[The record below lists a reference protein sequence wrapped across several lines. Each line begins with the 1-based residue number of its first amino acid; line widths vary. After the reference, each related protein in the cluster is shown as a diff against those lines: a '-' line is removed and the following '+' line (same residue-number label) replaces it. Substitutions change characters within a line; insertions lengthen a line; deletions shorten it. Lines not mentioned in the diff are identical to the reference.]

1 MPGEDCQVSLLRR
14 QDGGDRVTFNSE
26 DEFISA
32 FVAILKEESP
42 DRADFNNWIMK
53 HRKNTLFVIPVSLG
67 VDDENN
73 FTVKAGLLFPETE
86 LSQELHKALVKAI
99 KTRGPELDKAINDIV
114 AEAIISYGDRKKE
127 VKDD

>member
-1 MPGEDCQVSLLRR
+1 MSLLRR
-14 QDGGDRVTFNSE
+14 QDGGDGVTGYNSE

-86 LSQELHKALVKAI
+86 VSQELHKALVKAI